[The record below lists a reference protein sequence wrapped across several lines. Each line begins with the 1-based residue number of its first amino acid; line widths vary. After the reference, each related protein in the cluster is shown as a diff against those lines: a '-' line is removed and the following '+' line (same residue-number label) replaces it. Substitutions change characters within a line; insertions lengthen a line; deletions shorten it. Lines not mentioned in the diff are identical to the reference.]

1 MKKRV
6 FLFFC
11 TALLLGTGIFKGTVM
26 AEAND
31 EFYIEKIDNMPDDF
45 IKGADISTVISQENS
60 GVKYFN
66 ESGEEQDLFE
76 ILKDNGVNYIRI
88 RVWNDPYNEEGQGYG
103 AGNADVE
110 KAIEIGKRATE
121 LGMKVLIDFHYSDF
135 WADPGRQIAPKAW
148 SDFTVDQKAEALYDF
163 TKNSLNKMI
172 EARVDIGMV
181 QVGNETT
188 GSGIAGESGDDRY
201 KLYEAGSKAI
211 REVDP
216 NIKIVFHFTNPEKT
230 SVILDY
236 AKGLNDNDIDYDV
249 FATSYYAFWH
259 GTLENLTYVLNT
271 VADTYNKET
280 IIAETSYAYTLE
292 DGDGQSN
299 VVNSSSLTT
308 TGGYPAT
315 VQGQAN
321 ALRDVMNATVNAG
334 SKALGVFYW
343 EPAWIPVGP
352 ADRDANLPVWEQYGS
367 GWASSAAIGYDTEV
381 DQSNYGGSAWDN
393 QALFD
398 FNGKVLDSL
407 KVFKYADEGL
417 GILPEEE
424 PEILEEL
431 EEPEEEVIS
440 LLNNSS
446 FEDADMSSYQISQT
460 YAKRETEDPK
470 TGSYALHFYNADA
483 VNFTAEQSINLEPGK
498 YQFELVIQGGDT
510 GDTEDIYTYAKIDS
524 TSLATSSKVNLPGY
538 LEWQNPVIT
547 FEVQQESV
555 VTVGLAVKGGDGAW
569 GTTDNWKLNRIG
581 DVTPQSE

>member
-1 MKKRV
+1 
-6 FLFFC
+6 
-11 TALLLGTGIFKGTVM
+11 
-26 AEAND
+26 
-31 EFYIEKIDNMPDDF
+31 
-45 IKGADISTVISQENS
+45 
-60 GVKYFN
+60 
-66 ESGEEQDLFE
+66 
-76 ILKDNGVNYIRI
+76 
-88 RVWNDPYNEEGQGYG
+88 
-103 AGNADVE
+103 
-110 KAIEIGKRATE
+110 
-121 LGMKVLIDFHYSDF
+121 
-135 WADPGRQIAPKAW
+135 
-148 SDFTVDQKAEALYDF
+148 
-163 TKNSLNKMI
+163 MI

>member
-188 GSGIAGESGDDRY
+188 GSGLAGESGDDRY